1 MLETIYLE
9 VDNVLTEDG
18 RVRPYVKE
26 FLRCVHSRFKVYFLT
41 RLSHEHHHEVVEHFK
56 AHTNDAELLVLVE
69 NIPLKPWEIV
79 RADGIDR
86 NEKHV
91 WYNDGLFGEK
101 EETYLLALGMGYGR
115 KVAETPD
122 FFAKEV
128 AIFEQ
133 MF

>member
-18 RVRPYVKE
+18 VVRPHVKE
-26 FLRCVHSRFKVYFLT
+26 FLHCIQSRFKVYFLT
-41 RLSHEHHHEVVEHFK
+41 RISHEHHHEVMAHFSL
-56 AHTNDAELLVLVE
+56 HSNDEELLELVRT
-69 NIPLKPWEIV
+69 IPLKPWEIV

-101 EETYLLALGMGYGR
+101 EESYLTALGMGYGR
-115 KVAETPD
+115 KVAQTPD